1 MTNSSDSENNMYG
14 PALVSVANSAR
25 ALDAP
30 VRRPLS
36 NAATNAAGGLT
47 FNDPSKY
54 LDSAIAMARGSSFVA
69 LVEHFLG
76 FIILLPI
83 IFFKRGLSPLRASIK
98 NFDTRDW
105 ISAIYISVGASALG
119 LFFFLIA
126 LGYGVVGTSSGTV
139 TVAILVQK
147 SQPIITFIFAAA
159 ILHERPRKEFYI
171 ALGVSIIGIL
181 LLAWPQFEST
191 LNSGELFEM
200 IPFIASLLA
209 AILWG
214 GGTVFGRILTEK
226 VDYWD
231 LTFIRYTGGFIFLL
245 FFNLVL
251 FTYNP
256 KFFDILTSQVT
267 VFGTPENPGWGTP
280 ESILFFNIIWGG
292 LVCIIYSTIFTG
304 GILPLALY
312 YYGLKR
318 SKASIAGLAELAFPL
333 LAIFVNYFF
342 LNETLTELQLIGA
355 GLLIITV
362 SSLSYINAKDNS
374 S

>member
-1 MTNSSDSENNMYG
+1 MTKSSDSQKNKYG
-14 PALVSVANSAR
+14 PALVSVANAAR

-36 NAATNAAGGLT
+36 SQATNAAGG
-47 FNDPSKY
+47 FNPNDALGTSF
-54 LDSAIAMARGSSFVA
+54 SMARGSSFIV

-76 FIILLPI
+76 FIILFPI
-83 IFFKRGLSPLRASIK
+83 LYFKRGLGSLKSSIRS
-98 NFDTRDW
+98 FDKRDW
-105 ISAIYISVGASALG
+105 FSAIYISVGASALG

-126 LGYGVVGTSSGTV
+126 LGYGIVGSPNSGTV
-139 TVAILVQK
+139 TVAILIQK
-147 SQPIITFIFAAA
+147 SQPIITFIFAAV
-159 ILHERPRKEFYI
+159 ILHERPRKEFYFALI
-171 ALGVSIIGIL
+171 ASIIGIL
-181 LLAWPQFEST
+181 LLAWPQFQDT
-191 LNSGELFEM
+191 LTYGELFYM
-200 IPFIASLLA
+200 IPFIASFIA

-231 LTFIRYTGGFIFLL
+231 LTLIRYTGGFIFLV
-245 FFNLVL
+245 FFNFAL

-256 KFFDILTSQVT
+256 QFFDILNSQIT
-267 VFGTPENPGWGTP
+267 VFGYST
-280 ESILFFNIIWGG
+280 ESILFFNIVWGG

-333 LAIFVNYFF
+333 LAIFVNYLF
-342 LNETLTELQLIGA
+342 LGETLTEIQLLGA
-355 GLLIITV
+355 GILIVTV
-362 SSLSYINAKDNS
+362 ASLSYINAKSIEN
-374 S
+374 